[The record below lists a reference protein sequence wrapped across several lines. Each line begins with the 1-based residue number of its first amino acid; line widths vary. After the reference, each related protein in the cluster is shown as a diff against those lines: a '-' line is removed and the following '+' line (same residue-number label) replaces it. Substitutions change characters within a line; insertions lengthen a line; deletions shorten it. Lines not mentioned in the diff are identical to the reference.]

1 MFRCLRHNVELG
13 IDTTRFTAVL
23 WKLSQRRCK
32 MKASTRVLKVM
43 RDMWYFGTARHDC
56 PRGEGCQRTSLH
68 HTNEQHSPL
77 LGQRWT
83 NFRALSVSSD
93 RRRLSC
99 AFLVQSFV
107 LTSAS
112 WPSPRFACTP
122 CNSASNTFE
131 LLVTSASLIISFNK
145 DHRRHGF
152 IQAQKAVDRLGY
164 RRYVEQ
170 GIVHRRVADTGNLA
184 KFEFTQQHS
193 HLGG

>member
-131 LLVTSASLIISFNK
+131 LLVTSASLMNLFQQRPQAAWVHPSAKGSRQTRLSQICRARNCSQK
-145 DHRRHGF
+145 SRRHGQSRK
-152 IQAQKAVDRLGY
+152 IR
-164 RRYVEQ
+164 
-170 GIVHRRVADTGNLA
+170 VHSAA
-184 KFEFTQQHS
+184 
-193 HLGG
+193 